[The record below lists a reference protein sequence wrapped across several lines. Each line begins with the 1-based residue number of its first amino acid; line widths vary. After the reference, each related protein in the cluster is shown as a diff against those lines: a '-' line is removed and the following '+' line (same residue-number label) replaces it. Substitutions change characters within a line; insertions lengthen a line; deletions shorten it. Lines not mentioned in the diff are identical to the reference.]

1 MKIYLAT
8 TMHEIG
14 QTITLTKMGKRER
27 LLSYY
32 RTRAYHA
39 SIKQYIK
46 TGIYEDLS
54 SINST
59 RK

>member
-1 MKIYLAT
+1 MKVYLS
-8 TMHEIG
+8 TMMSDKG
-14 QTITLTKMGKRER
+14 QTIALTKMDKRER

-32 RTRAYHA
+32 YTRAYHA

-46 TGIYEDLS
+46 TGIYEGLS

-59 RK
+59 QK